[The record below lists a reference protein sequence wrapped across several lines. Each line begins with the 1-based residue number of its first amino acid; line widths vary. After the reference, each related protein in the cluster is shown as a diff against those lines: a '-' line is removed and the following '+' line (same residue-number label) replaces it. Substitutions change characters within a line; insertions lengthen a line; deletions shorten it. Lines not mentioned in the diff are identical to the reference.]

1 MRHAKPASKQ
11 RLKLILMAVG
21 MAALGALLIF
31 LYVKIQPSPEQ
42 LTGTAVTPPT
52 TTAPATAPASAPSP
66 TSAPASSHRPAPI
79 DPKAAS
85 ARNMS
90 AMFLLFGLMSI
101 TVSGACVLLIILDI
115 RKSRPA
121 WKTQT
126 KYPRR
131 R

>member
-1 MRHAKPASKQ
+1 MKHAKPASKQ
-11 RLKLILMAVG
+11 RLKLILMAAG
-21 MAALGALLIF
+21 MAALGVLLIF
-31 LYVKIQPSPEQ
+31 LHIKIQPES
-42 LTGTAVTPPT
+42 GRAAASTAVTPPT
-52 TTAPATAPASAPSP
+52 ATAPATSPASAPAP
-66 TSAPASSHRPAPI
+66 TSAPAPANRPAP

-85 ARNMS
+85 ARS
-90 AMFLLFGLMSI
+90 LGAMFLLFGLMSF
-101 TVSGACVLLIILDI
+101 TVSGACVLLIVLDI